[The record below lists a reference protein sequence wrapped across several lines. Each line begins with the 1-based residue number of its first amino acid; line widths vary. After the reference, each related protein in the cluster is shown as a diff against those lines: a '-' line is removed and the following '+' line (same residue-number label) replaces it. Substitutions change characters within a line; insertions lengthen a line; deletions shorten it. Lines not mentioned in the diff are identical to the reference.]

1 MSSTASETIST
12 VEEDRALVTRIY
24 APPSPGLRSQLQRAR
39 EHVASG
45 RTLLSEIARL
55 AVGPGRLKP
64 QEYFYYRLFEQNLTV
79 EQKREFIGKREQPW
93 IHLACNER
101 SWTGVCHDKLLFYT
115 LMAGLGFPT
124 PRLLALYHDSRKGV
138 PAAQHL
144 RSREDLRRFFE
155 TVEVPLFA
163 KPVDGVHSVGSI
175 AIERIE
181 AARGMA
187 VLASGVEVPLERVLD
202 RMEQSKSSGYLIQE
216 RVRPHPDLVRLSG
229 PTLSCARIMVLMG
242 REGPELSRTQFK
254 IPVGRNTADNFWRG
268 NMIAAVN
275 PATGAIE
282 RVVKGS
288 GFDQTFPTAHPD
300 TGQPLIGAVLPH
312 WADLTRLALDA
323 APALARIRIQAW
335 DIAIGASGPVL
346 IECNSGG
353 DFSPP
358 QLAWGRGMLDERFRR
373 FLREQ
378 GYRGPRPAILI
389 PLAMARAAARKVGL
403 ARQRRTSRHL

>member
-1 MSSTASETIST
+1 MSSTVSETISS

-39 EHVASG
+39 QHVSSG
-45 RTLLSEIARL
+45 RTVLGEIARL
-55 AVGPGRLKP
+55 ALGPGRLKP
-64 QEYFYYRLFEQNLTV
+64 QEYFYYRLFDSSLSL

-101 SWTGVCHDKLLFYT
+101 SWTGLCHDKLLFYT
-115 LMAGLGFPT
+115 LMTGLGLPT
-124 PRLLALYHDSRKGV
+124 PRLLALYHENRKGV
-138 PAAQHL
+138 PAAEHL
-144 RSREDLRRFFE
+144 RSREALRHFFE
-155 TVEVPLFA
+155 RLDVPVFA

-175 AIERIE
+175 SIDKVDAE
-181 AARGMA
+181 RGMV
-187 VLASGVEVPLERVLD
+187 VLGTGAEVALERVLD

-216 RVRPHPDLVRLSG
+216 RVTPHPDLVRLSG
-229 PTLSCARIMVLMG
+229 PTLSCARVMVLMG
-242 REGPELSRTQFK
+242 RNGPELSRTQFK

-275 PATGAIE
+275 PDTGVIE

-300 TGQPLIGAVLPH
+300 TGQPLIGTVLPH
-312 WADLTRLALDA
+312 WADLTRLALNA

-335 DIAIGASGPVL
+335 DIAIGASGPVI

-358 QLAWGRGMLDERFRR
+358 QLAWGTGMLDERFRR

-389 PLAMARAAARKVGL
+389 PFVMARAAARKVGL
-403 ARQRRTSRHL
+403 ARKRRSTRHL

>member
-1 MSSTASETIST
+1 
-12 VEEDRALVTRIY
+12 
-24 APPSPGLRSQLQRAR
+24 
-39 EHVASG
+39 
-45 RTLLSEIARL
+45 
-55 AVGPGRLKP
+55 
-64 QEYFYYRLFEQNLTV
+64 
-79 EQKREFIGKREQPW
+79 
-93 IHLACNER
+93 
-101 SWTGVCHDKLLFYT
+101 
-115 LMAGLGFPT
+115 
-124 PRLLALYHDSRKGV
+124 
-138 PAAQHL
+138 
-144 RSREDLRRFFE
+144 
-155 TVEVPLFA
+155 VEVPLFA

-275 PATGAIE
+275 PETGAIE